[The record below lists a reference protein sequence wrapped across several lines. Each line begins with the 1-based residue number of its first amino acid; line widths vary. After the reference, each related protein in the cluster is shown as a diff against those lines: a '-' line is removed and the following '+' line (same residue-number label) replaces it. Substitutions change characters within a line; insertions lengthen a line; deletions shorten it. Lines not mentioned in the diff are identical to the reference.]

1 MEPWNHGVTVRSI
14 RTTTAT
20 SQTPI
25 RPRSEPGPHKAA
37 TDFPPIYQVQRQ
49 VSAIFPLLAF
59 NLGFRVKIEPGPSE
73 YQDSGSTLPYPP
85 RASQAL

>member
-1 MEPWNHGVTVRSI
+1 MESWSHG
-14 RTTTAT
+14 
-20 SQTPI
+20 PEH
-25 RPRSEPGPHKAA
+25 PDDDGHKPDPDPNRSEPGPHKAA

-73 YQDSGSTLPYPP
+73 YQDSGSTLPYPS